1 MPVGIPDKDALQ
13 AKADALR
20 SNAKASVQ
28 TTKNEVVKEQG
39 YLRSMASAVGEMIT
53 GKSASFQSQVE
64 TQRDSRKNSGRF
76 GATAGSNIP
85 SMYPQELFGPSQ
97 PNGIHFYINARSN
110 SAAAISQSEAGT
122 LPDQG
127 EYQAAY
133 TKENRA
139 KAEAYEQTLANTGAL
154 AAGLS
159 TATAISSG
167 KIFEGGSGLGKTLGT
182 VGTAALGYVGGK
194 AIGRAKGITTVRL
207 ADEIMLY
214 VPQSVITQ
222 YQANYDQAE
231 LGLAGLLTTGRGGVT
246 DFLSGEGAETVA
258 RGVAGAVANVPKAA
272 GVNADF
278 NAAIEATSKKVANPF
293 KEQLFKSM
301 GFRKFSFSYT
311 FSPRNVNEQLVV
323 DRIIQLFKY
332 HMHPT
337 NSDLDQF
344 LIYPSEFSII
354 FEHTNKE
361 GKVVVNENMPKIS
374 SCVLEGM
381 KVVHGP
387 DGLFNTFQNSQGAPS
402 EITMELNFAEL
413 ETLTA
418 KRIEQGF

>member
-1 MPVGIPDKDALQ
+1 MLYLPDKDDFMKDYPDTRYGRREGNREYQKLVIKQKEA
-13 AKADALR
+13 AKAR
-20 SNAKASVQ
+20 K
-28 TTKNEVVKEQG
+28 K
-39 YLRSMASAVGEMIT
+39 
-53 GKSASFQSQVE
+53 SFQSQVE
-64 TQRDSRKNSGRF
+64 TQRESRKNSGAF
-76 GATAGSNIP
+76 GAAGVP
-85 SMYPQELFGPSQ
+85 GPRMYPQELFSASQ

-110 SAAAISQSEAGT
+110 SAAAISQGQAGQ
-122 LPDQG
+122 LPDQD

-139 KAEAYEQTLANTGAL
+139 KAEQYGQVMSNTAAL
-154 AAGLS
+154 ATGLS
-159 TATAISSG
+159 TATAIKSG
-167 KIFEGGSGLGKTLGT
+167 TILKDATNFGKVAT
-182 VGTAALGYVGGK
+182 TAVTTTAGYFGGK
-194 AIGRAKGITTVRL
+194 AIGASKTITTVRL

-278 NAAIEATSKKVANPF
+278 NAAIEASSKKVANPF

-311 FSPRNVNEQLVV
+311 FSPRNTAEQEQVM
-323 DRIIQLFKY
+323 RIIQLFKY

-344 LIYPSEFSII
+344 LIYPSEFSIV
-354 FEHTNKE
+354 FETLNSE
-361 GKVVVNENMPKIS
+361 GVPVTNENMPKIS

-387 DGLFNTFQNSQGAPS
+387 DGLFNTFQNSEGMPS

>member
-1 MPVGIPDKDALQ
+1 M
-13 AKADALR
+13 
-20 SNAKASVQ
+20 
-28 TTKNEVVKEQG
+28 
-39 YLRSMASAVGEMIT
+39 
-53 GKSASFQSQVE
+53 
-64 TQRDSRKNSGRF
+64 
-76 GATAGSNIP
+76 
-85 SMYPQELFGPSQ
+85 FGPSQ

-110 SAAAISQSEAGT
+110 SAAAISQSEAGD
-122 LPDQG
+122 LPKQD

-139 KAEAYEQTLANTGAL
+139 KAEAYEQTLANTGML

-167 KIFEGGSGLGKTLGT
+167 KMFEGGSGMGK
-182 VGTAALGYVGGK
+182 VIGTAANATLGYLGGK

-246 DFLSGEGAETVA
+246 DFLSGEGAETIA

-311 FSPRNVNEQLVV
+311 FSPRNVNEQLAV

-387 DGLFNTFQNSQGAPS
+387 DGLFNTFQNSEGAPA